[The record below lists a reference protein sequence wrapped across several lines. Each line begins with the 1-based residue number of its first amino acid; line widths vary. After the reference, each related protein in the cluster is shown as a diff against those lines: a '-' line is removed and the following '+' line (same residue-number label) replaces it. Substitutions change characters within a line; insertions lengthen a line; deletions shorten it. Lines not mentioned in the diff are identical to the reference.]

1 MKDLVYNAMAN
12 GIRREILR
20 MLRWKSLTASEIAE
34 KFDVS
39 APSISRHLELL
50 KEAELVTWKRE
61 GKYVIYSLNMSLL
74 QELSMEVLE
83 FCDRKESK

>member
-1 MKDLVYNAMAN
+1 MAN

>member
-1 MKDLVYNAMAN
+1 VKDLVYNAMAN

>member
-1 MKDLVYNAMAN
+1 MLWQMVY
-12 GIRREILR
+12 GDEILR